1 MSSEPGELNTLIRRQ
16 PRRRQAGMTLLELI
30 ISCAILLVLA
40 SAAMPIAQYTL
51 WHQKEKQ
58 LRYNLAQIRD
68 AIDRYKDAADQQ
80 QIRSGP
86 DTQNYPPDLETLV
99 KGVPLGNTGDKTI
112 RFLRKIPIDPIT
124 GKADWGKRA
133 VSDDYDST
141 SWGGKNVFDVYSSSQ
156 ATAINGSRYADW

>member
-1 MSSEPGELNTLIRRQ
+1 
-16 PRRRQAGMTLLELI
+16 MTLLELI

-156 ATAINGSRYADW
+156 ATAINGSCYADW